1 MKITYILVIFF
12 IAFITS
18 SVEVDSYQI
27 LEKSL
32 APVLG
37 ACLGGVLACTS
48 IIISVL
54 SASSKQTKSKAK
66 ESSSFISFV
75 SNLEK
80 DVKLLVICLF
90 SVIFLPY
97 LRSLHYPLEINI
109 FDIDSNYLKQKMFST
124 LEVFTSVI
132 AFLIIFELITVLI
145 TILKDMMNIH
155 DTEI

>member
-1 MKITYILVIFF
+1 MKIIYTLAILF

-18 SVEVDSYQI
+18 SVEQDSYQI

-48 IIISVL
+48 IVISVL

-66 ESSSFISFV
+66 ESPSFISFV
-75 SNLEK
+75 TSLEK
-80 DVKLLVICLF
+80 DLKLLVLCLF

-97 LRSLHYPLEINI
+97 FRSLHYSLEISI
-109 FDIDSNYLKQKMFST
+109 FDIDSSYLKQKFFST
-124 LEVFTSVI
+124 LEVFSSVI
-132 AFLIIFELITVLI
+132 AFLIIFELISILI
-145 TILKDMMNIH
+145 TILKNMMNIH